1 MSIIESTTYQ
11 LGAFLTMNHISWLHL
26 SDWHQ
31 SGVNFDR
38 KVLRDKL
45 LADIES
51 RSGIDPRL
59 ESIDFV
65 VFSGDAAHNGAEAEL
80 AAIRDQLFKPLL
92 NLLNLSPDRLFLV
105 PGNHDLDRGAIK
117 DFLSAEL
124 QAPLT
129 KDADVQKWLGDAERL
144 GHVLRPFRAYADFV
158 TQYTGQLSPA
168 YASVKRLTLAGRS
181 VALLGFNSAWMCA
194 RNKVDGQVRDHG
206 HLVVGEPQIHDAL
219 AATADSDLRIV
230 VLHHAFEWLA
240 EFDRA
245 RVESRLKDEADIILW
260 GHEHRPQVRHE
271 MGTDGQ
277 CLIVPAGAAF
287 DGRVANNPR
296 YTNAYNFVA
305 LDLDA
310 GRGVVHLRRWNDSKT
325 RWAKDTDSCEDGR
338 FDVALPAGLT
348 RSPTAT
354 EGTGDPGGGDTPS
367 GDVGP
372 ARKGDG
378 AGAQGAA
385 DARSPSREQRFQ
397 DMKEEMADILAVSPP
412 AMSALET
419 AIGLASAGPAGP
431 TGAPDDRAARLRD
444 HLLNNLPFDEAV
456 NGLTRA
462 YKNIQ
467 KSHRGDSSA
476 RRAIVQTSAWLLPW
490 LHVVSDAVDCGPWEN
505 NDIGAVLPLPAGLKC
520 FAEIVMAGID
530 VRKPKFHPVKDP
542 LAWPSSSYAAESNL
556 PEQGFCQ
563 KNLDTVRHDLMK
575 RLGVSSEIF
584 DKSDAEKDGSIRK
597 RIAYFLEK
605 QGTRIFMICNASD
618 GHDEEFLERIAT
630 AYPGLG
636 VIKLA
641 GDVVRDQD
649 RFDNIRHLLDFQ
661 DNDA

>member
-1 MSIIESTTYQ
+1 M
-11 LGAFLTMNHISWLHL
+11 GRISWLHL

-31 SGVNFDR
+31 SGANFDR
-38 KVLRDKL
+38 KVLRDQL
-45 LADIES
+45 LADIER
-51 RSGIDPRL
+51 RSGIDWHL

-65 VFSGDAAHNGAEAEL
+65 VFSGDAAHNGTEAEL

-92 NLLNLSPDRLFLV
+92 NLLNLPADRLFLV
-105 PGNHDLDRGAIK
+105 PGNHDLNRGVIK
-117 DFLSAEL
+117 DFLPAEL

-129 KDADVQKWLGDAERL
+129 TDVDVQKWLGDSERL

-158 TQYTGQLSPA
+158 TQYTGQPSPA

-181 VALLGFNSAWMCA
+181 VALLGLNSAWMCA

-206 HLVVGEPQIHDAL
+206 HLVIGEPQIHDAL
-219 AATADSDLRIV
+219 AEIADCDLRIV
-230 VLHHAFEWLA
+230 VMHHAFEWLS

-245 RVESRLKDEADIILW
+245 RVESRLKHAADIILW
-260 GHEHRPQVRHE
+260 GHEHRPQVRCE
-271 MGTDGQ
+271 TGTDGT

-296 YTNAYNFVA
+296 YNNAYNFAVFN
-305 LDLDA
+305 LDA
-310 GRGVVHLRRWNDSKT
+310 GRGVVHLRRWNDSQSC
-325 RWAKDTDSCEDGR
+325 WAKDTDTCKNGR
-338 FDVALPAGLT
+338 FNFRLPLRQAHSLAEIKRVGG
-348 RSPTAT
+348 R
-354 EGTGDPGGGDTPS
+354 GGGNTPS
-367 GDVGP
+367 GNVGE
-372 ARKGDG
+372 ARKGDSASVQDA
-378 AGAQGAA
+378 AGP
-385 DARSPSREQRFQ
+385 RSPSREQRFQ
-397 DMKEEMADILAVSPP
+397 DMKDEMADILAASHP
-412 AMSALET
+412 AMSALES

-431 TGAPDDRAARLRD
+431 TGALDDRAARLRD
-444 HLLNNLPFDEAV
+444 HLLNILPFDDAV
-456 NGLTRA
+456 NVLTRA

-467 KSHRGDSSA
+467 RSHRGDSSA
-476 RRAIVQTSAWLLPW
+476 RRAIVQISAWLLPW

-505 NDIGAVLPLPAGLKC
+505 KDIGTVLPLPAGLKC

-530 VRKPKFHPVKDP
+530 IRKPKFHPVKDP

-556 PEQGFCQ
+556 PEQGYCQ
-563 KNLDTVRHDLMK
+563 KNLDAFRDDLMK

-584 DKSDAEKDGSIRK
+584 NKSDEEKDGSIRK

-605 QGTRIFMICNASD
+605 RGTRIFMIFNSSD
-618 GHDEEFLERIAT
+618 GHDDDFLERIAV

-661 DNDA
+661 DNDT